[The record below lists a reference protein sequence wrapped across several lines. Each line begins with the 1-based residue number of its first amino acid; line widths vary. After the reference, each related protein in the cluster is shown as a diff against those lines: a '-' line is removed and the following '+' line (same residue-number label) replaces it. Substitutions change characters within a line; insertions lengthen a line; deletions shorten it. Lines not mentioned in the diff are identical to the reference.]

1 MSRLQRRDFLTGSA
15 ALGAATAAALAAT
28 KRADAGDPSF
38 TNNVPDPILA
48 GKELPTFKFEL
59 DKRRIH
65 LEGRALMPKEGEWRS
80 ATWGQR
86 RCIGS

>member
-48 GKELPTFKFEL
+48 GK
-59 DKRRIH
+59 
-65 LEGRALMPKEGEWRS
+65 S
-80 ATWGQR
+80 
-86 RCIGS
+86 S